1 MIAGKRVL
9 AVIPARGGS
18 KGVPGKNIR
27 PLAGRPLI
35 AWTIAAARHAPEL
48 DRVVISSEDAAI
60 IETAK
65 AWGGEAPF
73 VRPEDLAR
81 DDTPG
86 IAPVLHALDAL
97 PEAYDYVVLL
107 QPTSPLRTGADISAA
122 LRICIEDGAPACVSV
137 SAPHHAPW
145 WMFSLNEER
154 RLQPIFPKDAL
165 PVRRQ
170 DMPEVY
176 ALNGAVY
183 VAEVEWL
190 RATNSFL
197 TPETAA
203 YVMPPERSLDID
215 TELDFSIAEAVAGN
229 FLTS

>member
-35 AWTIAAARHAPEL
+35 AWTIAAAAHAPEL
-48 DRVVISSEDAAI
+48 DRVIVSSEDADI
-60 IETAK
+60 IATAK

-73 VRPEDLAR
+73 VRPAELAR

-86 IAPVLHALDAL
+86 IAPLLHALDML
-97 PEAYDYVVLL
+97 EPETYDYVVLL

-122 LRICIEDGAPACVSV
+122 LHLCVDSNAPACVSV
-137 SAPHHAPW
+137 SAPEHAPW
-145 WMFSLNEER
+145 WMF
-154 RLQPIFPKDAL
+154 RLDEARCLQALLPKEAI
-165 PVRRQ
+165 PARRQ

-183 VAEVEWL
+183 VAKVPWL
-190 RATNSFL
+190 RERKTFL
-197 TPETAA
+197 TPQTVA
-203 YVMPPERSLDID
+203 YVMPRERALDID
-215 TELDFSIAEAVAGN
+215 VELDFIIAEAVAGQ
-229 FLTS
+229 